1 MLRAPTLPPL
11 IRRCHFRFICTIC
24 DSLLT
29 AGVSR
34 WSASSLRTQ
43 AGSVLL
49 TGMCPV
55 SSAVSPHGRC
65 LRSNWRRGETSPT
78 IGGETS
84 AGRAGHGGVRAGS
97 AVPAGDTDSF
107 SPSVTM
113 RGPPV
118 LSLGQATETGQG
130 QCQPSR
136 SFPTCRG
143 PPCRGPPCRGRRG
156 EGVQS
161 QGGQVWRDKAVCPQ
175 ACFLSP
181 ELQEDGIAQ
190 PPCSAMGSCDQWTVG
205 ESRGQRFQEVPRNL
219 PTILRRPAE
228 PRAGSVS
235 VLCKGQRAS
244 ILSSLGQSPL

>member
-11 IRRCHFRFICTIC
+11 IRHCHFRFICTIC

-49 TGMCPV
+49 TGMCPA

-84 AGRAGHGGVRAGS
+84 AERAGHGGVRAGS

-136 SFPTCRG
+136 SFPPRGGLRAGGLRAGGVVEKGCRAREER
-143 PPCRGPPCRGRRG
+143 C
-156 EGVQS
+156 
-161 QGGQVWRDKAVCPQ
+161 GGTRLCAHRPASSPLSSRKTALPSLLAVRWGHVTSGLWEKAVDSASRRSLETSPRSSAGPQ
-175 ACFLSP
+175 SL
-181 ELQEDGIAQ
+181 EQ
-190 PPCSAMGSCDQWTVG
+190 
-205 ESRGQRFQEVPRNL
+205 GQ
-219 PTILRRPAE
+219 
-228 PRAGSVS
+228 
-235 VLCKGQRAS
+235 
-244 ILSSLGQSPL
+244 